1 MLLYFIKYTKSL
13 GKIMINRKVGI
24 VGAGAVGST
33 AAFSLAM
40 SGSCNEI
47 VLYDIATNIAIGKA
61 IDIEQATSFS
71 PSGTKVIGAEQP
83 SDMKNCDIVVIT
95 AGVPRTGDMTRE
107 DLLLINAKIT
117 KDVVQNIKL
126 YSPNA
131 IIICVSNPL
140 DVMSYVC
147 HKITKWDKSRIIGM
161 AGALDSSRMAYQINN
176 HLGYG
181 RAQTK
186 AMVIGDHGE
195 NMIPVPSLSSIG
207 GVPITKII
215 SKENME
221 QIIERT
227 KIGGAQIV
235 KHLGTSAYYA
245 PGRCVAVMVEAILN
259 NSQII
264 IPSSVLLN
272 GEYGHK
278 DVSVGVPIII
288 GKNGVEKIIELE
300 LDDELQEKF
309 NQSVSTIKEGISIL
323 NNHNFF

>member
-1 MLLYFIKYTKSL
+1 MT
-13 GKIMINRKVGI
+13 NRKVGI
-24 VGAGAVGST
+24 IGAGAVGAT
-33 AAFSLAM
+33 AAFSL
-40 SGSCNEI
+40 SITGTCNEI
-47 VLYDIATNIAIGKA
+47 ILYDIDTNIAIGKA
-61 IDIEQATSFS
+61 IDIEQATNYS
-71 PSGTKVIGAEQP
+71 PRGTKITGVETP
-83 SDMKNCDIVVIT
+83 SKIKDCDIVVIT

-117 KDVVQNIKL
+117 KEVVENVKI

-147 HKITKWDKSRIIGM
+147 HKITQWDRNRIIGM

-176 HLGYG
+176 YLGYG

-186 AMVIGDHGE
+186 AMVLGDHGE
-195 NMIPVPSLSSIG
+195 NMIPIPALSSIG
-207 GVPITKII
+207 GVPITEII

-221 QIIERT
+221 QIIART
-227 KIGGAQIV
+227 KTGGAEIV

-264 IPSSVLLN
+264 IPSSVLLD

-278 DVSVGVPIII
+278 DVSVGVPIIV
-288 GKNGVEKIIELE
+288 GKNGIEKIIELKF
-300 LDDELQEKF
+300 DNELQAKF
-309 NQSVSTIKEGISIL
+309 DQSVATIKKGIEVL
-323 NNHNFF
+323 TKNNFF